1 MEATAPQTVPGRA
14 CGACM
19 MCCKVPHIEEFA
31 KPAGIWCKHAA
42 PGKGCSIYGERPGS
56 CRAFFCS
63 WMVDASFGP
72 EWKPDRAKFVTYVQA
87 NGVNLQIA
95 VDPGFP
101 NAWRK
106 EPYYGRI
113 KQWAR
118 EGAPEGRFVYVRIG
132 PRLIAVLPERE
143 QDLGEVDPGDD
154 IFVARKRDAAGFN
167 YEVEVRKRAAT

>member
-1 MEATAPQTVPGRA
+1 MEPTTPQIVSGRA
-14 CGACM
+14 CGTCM
-19 MCCKVPHIEEFA
+19 MCCKVPHIEEFN

-42 PGKGCSIYGERPGS
+42 PGRGCSIYAERPSS
-56 CRAFFCS
+56 CRAFYCS

-72 EWKPDRAKFVTYVQA
+72 EWKPDRAKFVTYLQA

-106 EPYYGRI
+106 APYYDRI

-118 EGAPEGRFVYVRIG
+118 DGAPEGRFVYVRIG
-132 PRLIAVLPERE
+132 PRLIAVLPDRD
-143 QDLGEVDPGDD
+143 QDLGQVDPHDD
-154 IFVARKRDAAGFN
+154 IFIARKGDAAGFR
-167 YEVEVRKRAAT
+167 YEVEVRKKAAS

>member
-1 MEATAPQTVPGRA
+1 MPSGR
-14 CGACM
+14 
-19 MCCKVPHIEEFA
+19 P
-31 KPAGIWCKHAA
+31 HAA
-42 PGKGCSIYGERPGS
+42 PSIARGWWT
-56 CRAFFCS
+56 A
-63 WMVDASFGP
+63 ASARSG
-72 EWKPDRAKFVTYVQA
+72 KPDRAKFVTYVQA

-132 PRLIAVLPERE
+132 ARLIALLPDRE
-143 QDLGEVDPGDD
+143 QDLGQVDPGDD
-154 IFVARKRDAAGFN
+154 IFVARKRDAAGFG
-167 YEVEVRKRAAT
+167 YEIEVRKKPRTGSSSSP